1 MGFDTPPSVQQ
12 AFGSYAPNLVFFA
25 RQWVDLDTAE
35 DCVQDVFV
43 QLMLQRRWPD
53 RLKPWLYKSVRN
65 QALCAL
71 RSKARRGRRAASASA
86 YRTPWFHWDEDA
98 LMDADAVQG
107 AMSRLS
113 EQTREV
119 LVLRIWAELT
129 FEEIAGVI
137 GVSETAAFRRFRLGL
152 GQIKDAMQAQRD
164 RQIVTTTKRRRIG
177 KPG

>member
-1 MGFDTPPSVQQ
+1 
-12 AFGSYAPNLVFFA
+12 
-25 RQWVDLDTAE
+25 
-35 DCVQDVFV
+35 
-43 QLMLQRRWPD
+43 
-53 RLKPWLYKSVRN
+53 
-65 QALCAL
+65 
-71 RSKARRGRRAASASA
+71 
-86 YRTPWFHWDEDA
+86 
-98 LMDADAVQG
+98 MDADAVQG